1 MTGHMSLRG
10 DIVILNTQVMQ
21 AQLHCDQVLPSALSA
36 QNILHASLWPKFVGV
51 AKHGYELLH
60 ARALHTFELSDCN
73 YMDTVSSRMRCGT
86 VVEHAKD
93 NSSSLLSLPAETL
106 DQWQRKAVLTNPGLD
121 FEVPVEVGVIFLS
134 HFADEMLLRAVLLQG
149 EP

>member
-1 MTGHMSLRG
+1 MY
-10 DIVILNTQVMQ
+10 
-21 AQLHCDQVLPSALSA
+21 
-36 QNILHASLWPKFVGV
+36 ASLWPKFVGV
-51 AKHGYELLH
+51 AKHGAEILH
-60 ARALHTFELSDCN
+60 ALALHACELSGRN
-73 YMDTVSSRMRCGT
+73 YMDTVSSRRRCGT

-93 NSSSLLSLPAETL
+93 NSSSVFSVPAETL

-121 FEVPVEVGVIFLS
+121 FEVPVEIGVIFLS